1 MLDSVSFQAHQPGTV
16 SGRSWPKAAVHARDF
31 ARACEPRMLLRLLSR
46 CMAAPAEDLPLSQG
60 ESSARYSTSVM
71 KMLFGSGL

>member
-1 MLDSVSFQAHQPGTV
+1 
-16 SGRSWPKAAVHARDF
+16 
-31 ARACEPRMLLRLLSR
+31 MLLRLLSR
-46 CMAAPAEDLPLSQG
+46 CMAAPVEDLPLSQG